1 MLLGVSENPTEGIYI
16 TPLQP
21 PESPQTSGLSASPS
35 VSLHKDHK
43 GGYYHGVI

>member
-21 PESPQTSGLSASPS
+21 PEQTSGLSASPL

-43 GGYYHGVI
+43 GGYYQG